1 MFRTLMTTRR
11 FAPLFWCQFFSAFND
26 NFLRNALVFLILFK
40 VGGAG
45 GGSSPMLVTLAGAVF
60 IGPFFILSGLG
71 GQLTIVAV
79 MLHMYELTGS
89 TFAVSMIAV
98 AGLVPMVI
106 AGAEHTLE
114 PGGEVTVALE
124 R

>member
-1 MFRTLMTTRR
+1 MPLLRR
-11 FAPLFWCQFFSAFND
+11 DQFIDLRPFTASPAFARMW
-26 NFLRNALVFLILFK
+26 
-40 VGGAG
+40 AG
-45 GGSSPMLVTLAGAVF
+45 STLA
-60 IGPFFILSGLG
+60 GLG

-98 AGLVPMVI
+98 AGGAPMVI
-106 AGAEHTLE
+106 AGLTAGCWRTRST
-114 PGGEVTVALE
+114 GAGS